1 MEHNSNTGE
10 DWIPQV
16 RGMTGYDRFEQ
27 AGHVGGTLTMLLEA
41 LSSAILGL
49 ALAWAAA
56 HRLPHRLP
64 ARSLVLSTGAAGA
77 LFGAFITHTA
87 LGFGNLLLILAGA
100 TAVSAASLS
109 LLLRPAGRRLGRS
122 ATA

>member
-1 MEHNSNTGE
+1 M
-10 DWIPQV
+10 
-16 RGMTGYDRFEQ
+16 F
-27 AGHVGGTLTMLLEA
+27 LEA

-64 ARSLVLSTGAAGA
+64 ARALVLPTGVAGG
-77 LFGAFITHTA
+77 LFGAFVTHSA
-87 LGFGNLLLILAGA
+87 LEAGGLPLILLGA
-100 TAVSAASLS
+100 AVVSAASLS
-109 LLLRPAGRRLGRS
+109 LLLRPSGGLRSRS